1 MSDSISRRE
10 LLKKASIFGAGS
22 FFLPAFLSSC
32 SDSVSFYE
40 EFDVN
45 FSGDI
50 LVIGAGTAGLMAG
63 HVLNQYGI
71 DFQILEASSVFG
83 GRVKKIDGFADF
95 PIDLGAE
102 WIHTDPSIL
111 ATLLND
117 SNETANIDII
127 NYAPTEMYIW
137 KNGKLRKRN
146 FYTNFYAEWKFKS
159 TTWYDY
165 LEDFIVPG
173 ISGSITYNSPVTEID
188 YSGSRVRV
196 TTDDSTVYEADRVI
210 LTVPLT
216 ILKRNLIDF
225 VPSFPA
231 EKTAAMEKVD
241 MPDGIKVF
249 IEFSEQFYPEMLVD
263 GGIIEFLNDEDGA
276 KLYYDAAF
284 GKDTDRNIFA
294 LFCVGE
300 PSTVY
305 AEFENDAD
313 RIAYILNELD
323 EIFDGDASRTY
334 IKHITQNWSAEPYI
348 QGSYTH
354 YDDYSVQSTLVEPI
368 DNKIF
373 FAGEA
378 YPEDS
383 STVHGAGQSA
393 YEAVRLI
400 LENG

>member
-1 MSDSISRRE
+1 MMSDSISRRE

-22 FFLPAFLSSC
+22 LFLPAFLSSC
-32 SDSVSFYE
+32 DDSVSFYE

-45 FSGDI
+45 FSGDV

-83 GRVKKIDGFADF
+83 GRVKKIDSFADF

-111 ATLLND
+111 ATLLNNPD
-117 SNETANIDII
+117 ETANIDII
-127 NYAPTEMYIW
+127 NYSPSELYIW

-146 FYTNFYAEWKFKS
+146 FFTNFYAEWKFKS
-159 TTWYDY
+159 STWFDY
-165 LEDFIVPG
+165 LEDYIVPG
-173 ISGSITYNSPVTEID
+173 ISGRIIYNSPVTEID
-188 YSGSRVRV
+188 YSGNRVRV
-196 TTDDSTVYEADRVI
+196 TTNESTVYEADRVI
-210 LTVPLT
+210 VTVPLT
-216 ILKRNLIDF
+216 ILKKNLIDF
-225 VPSFPA
+225 VPSFPS

-249 IEFSEQFYPEMLVD
+249 MEFSERFYPEMLFDRGLIVD
-263 GGIIEFLNDEDGA
+263 TLDGE
-276 KLYYDAAF
+276 KLYYDATF

-294 LFCVGE
+294 LFTVGE
-300 PSTVY
+300 PATVY
-305 AEFENDAD
+305 AQFENDAD

-323 EIFDGDASRTY
+323 EIFGDDASRTY
-334 IKHITQNWSAEPYI
+334 IKHVTQNWSAEPYI

>member
-22 FFLPAFLSSC
+22 LFLPAFLSSC
-32 SDSVSFYE
+32 DDSVSFYE

-45 FSGDI
+45 FSGDV

-83 GRVKKIDGFADF
+83 GRVKKIDSFADF

-111 ATLLND
+111 ATLLNNPD
-117 SNETANIDII
+117 ETANIDII
-127 NYAPTEMYIW
+127 NYSPSELYIW

-146 FYTNFYAEWKFKS
+146 FFTNFYAEWKFKS
-159 TTWYDY
+159 STWFDY
-165 LEDFIVPG
+165 LEDYIVPG
-173 ISGSITYNSPVTEID
+173 ISGRIIYNSPVTEID
-188 YSGSRVRV
+188 YSGNRVRV
-196 TTDDSTVYEADRVI
+196 TTNESTVYEADRVI
-210 LTVPLT
+210 VTVPLT
-216 ILKRNLIDF
+216 ILKKNLIDF
-225 VPSFPA
+225 VPSFPS

-249 IEFSEQFYPEMLVD
+249 MEFSERFYPEMLFDRGLIVD
-263 GGIIEFLNDEDGA
+263 TLDGE
-276 KLYYDAAF
+276 KLYYDATF

-294 LFCVGE
+294 LFTVGE
-300 PSTVY
+300 PATVY
-305 AEFENDAD
+305 AQFENDAD

-323 EIFDGDASRTY
+323 EIFGDDASRTY
-334 IKHITQNWSAEPYI
+334 IKHVTQNWSAEPYI